1 MTSVSMRDGRTGE
14 FLPEKIV
21 TNAVKSGATPAV
33 GREIAERIRNS
44 AGASI
49 STQEI
54 RERVLDELG
63 RTNPQW
69 RENWEVYDRAVKH
82 RA

>member
-1 MTSVSMRDGRTGE
+1 MDDTLVDDLEALSRLVVGT
-14 FLPEKIV
+14 PEW
-21 TNAVKSGATPAV
+21 
-33 GREIAERIRNS
+33 REIAERIRNS

-49 STQEI
+49 STTEI

-63 RTNPQW
+63 RANPQW

>member
-1 MTSVSMRDGRTGE
+1 MTSVSTRGGRTEE
-14 FLPEKIV
+14 FVSEKIV
-21 TNAVKSGATPAV
+21 TSAVKSGATPAV

>member
-1 MTSVSMRDGRTGE
+1 MTVVGKRDGRTRE
-14 FLPEKIV
+14 FVPEKIV
-21 TNAVKSGATPAV
+21 TSAVKSGATPEI
-33 GREIAERIRNS
+33 GREIAERIRSS

-63 RTNPQW
+63 RANPQW